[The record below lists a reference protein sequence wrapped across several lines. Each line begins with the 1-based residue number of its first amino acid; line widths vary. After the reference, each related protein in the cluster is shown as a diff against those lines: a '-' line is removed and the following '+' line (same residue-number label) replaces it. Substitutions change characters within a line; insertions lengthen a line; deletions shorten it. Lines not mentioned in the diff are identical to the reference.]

1 MYAGFGSGPQSKSVS
16 ISSMLKPFNMLVQYS
31 TEVPQTYGTVAE
43 LSGATMAPVA
53 SYMLEGIEIISEGIT
68 TSVNDMVTEVVMQFQ
83 AHNVYQL
90 SISHANQILID
101 KEASLAALDA
111 SVDQYLE
118 SERAG
123 YEKREFARRI
133 QEFAEYREAT
143 RSLGITPPY
152 KGSE

>member
-1 MYAGFGSGPQSKSVS
+1 MP
-16 ISSMLKPFNMLVQYS
+16 
-31 TEVPQTYGTVAE
+31 
-43 LSGATMAPVA
+43 PVA

-90 SISHANQILID
+90 SISHANQILIN

-123 YEKREFARRI
+123 YEQRERARRI
-133 QEFAEYREAT
+133 QEFGEYREAMK
-143 RSLGITPPY
+143 SLGGSGISPPY
-152 KGSE
+152 RGGE